1 MTNGKKPFIG
11 AVASGIVLLVAI
23 GAQAARPFIATERG
37 PTLDHGVSRFDVGV
51 ESARLPSQTTRYTLM
66 TELTYGLL
74 NNLNFKIQTPYFF
87 VSGPGGTQ
95 GEVGDV
101 ILRPKILFMK
111 GREANPL
118 SLAGEVVVKFPS
130 CDESG
135 AARPP
140 VNPACTGEADLG
152 FMGIATK
159 EFLPLTVHFNLGY
172 TFVGN
177 APGRAYD
184 NVLSYALAFEYD
196 TILPAIAVVA
206 ELAGE
211 TNRDPTDAGD
221 PLTVLLGVV
230 YRVNRRVS
238 LDSSL
243 VTGLTSPS
251 PDYAALLGASY
262 TF

>member
-1 MTNGKKPFIG
+1 MTNGKRPLIG
-11 AVASGIVLLVAI
+11 AVASGIVLAAAI
-23 GAQAARPFIATERG
+23 GAQAARPFVATERG

-51 ESARLPSQTTRYTLM
+51 ESARLSSQTTRYTLM

-135 AARPP
+135 AARTP

>member
-1 MTNGKKPFIG
+1 MTNGKRPLIG
-11 AVASGIVLLVAI
+11 AVASGIVLAAAI
-23 GAQAARPFIATERG
+23 GAQAARPFVATERG

-51 ESARLPSQTTRYTLM
+51 ESARLSSQTTRYTLM

-74 NNLNFKIQTPYFF
+74 NNLNFKVQAPYFF

-95 GEVGDV
+95 SLVGDV
-101 ILRPKILFMK
+101 TLRPKILFVK

-135 AARPP
+135 AVRP
-140 VNPACTGEADLG
+140 VPACTGEADLG

-211 TNRDPTDAGD
+211 TNRDPRDAGD

>member
-1 MTNGKKPFIG
+1 MTNGKRPLIG
-11 AVASGIVLLVAI
+11 AVASGIVLAAAI
-23 GAQAARPFIATERG
+23 GAQAARPFVATERG

-51 ESARLPSQTTRYTLM
+51 ESARLSSQTTRYTLM

>member
-1 MTNGKKPFIG
+1 MTNGKKPLIG
-11 AVASGIVLLVAI
+11 AVASGIVLAVAI
-23 GAQAARPFIATERG
+23 GAQAARPFVATERG
-37 PTLDHGVSRFDVGV
+37 PTLDHGVSRFDIGV
-51 ESARLPSQTTRYTLM
+51 ESARFSSQATRYTLM

-74 NNLNFKIQTPYFF
+74 NNLNFKVQAPYVF
-87 VSGPGGTQ
+87 VSGSGGTR
-95 GEVGDV
+95 GVGDV
-101 ILRPKILFMK
+101 TLRPKILFVK

-135 AARPP
+135 AVSP
-140 VNPACTGEADLG
+140 VPACTGEADLG

-177 APGRAYD
+177 APGQAYD
-184 NVLSYALAFEYD
+184 NVISYALAFEYD

-211 TNRDPTDAGD
+211 TNRDPTVAED

>member
-1 MTNGKKPFIG
+1 MTTWKGPLIG
-11 AVASGIVLLVAI
+11 AVASGIVLAAAI
-23 GAQAARPFIATERG
+23 GAQAARPFVATERG
-37 PTLDHGVSRFDVGV
+37 PTLDHGVSRFEIGV
-51 ESARLPSQTTRYTLM
+51 ESARFSSQTTRYTLM

-74 NNLNFKIQTPYFF
+74 NNLNFKVQAPYFF

-95 GEVGDV
+95 GVVGDV
-101 ILRPKILFMK
+101 TLRPKILFVK

-118 SLAGEVVVKFPS
+118 SLAGEAVVKFPS

-135 AARPP
+135 AAGP

-152 FMGIATK
+152 FIGIATK
-159 EFLPLTVHFNLGY
+159 EFLPVTVHFNLGY

-184 NVLSYALAFEYD
+184 NVISYALAFEYD
-196 TILPAIAVVA
+196 TILPAITVVT

-211 TNRDPTDAGD
+211 TNRDPAAAEN

-251 PDYAALLGASY
+251 PDYGALLGASY

>member
-1 MTNGKKPFIG
+1 MTNGKKPLIG
-11 AVASGIVLLVAI
+11 AVASGIVLAVAI
-23 GAQAARPFIATERG
+23 GAQAARPFVATERG
-37 PTLDHGVSRFDVGV
+37 PTLDHGVSRFDIGV
-51 ESARLPSQTTRYTLM
+51 ESARFSSQATRYTLM

-74 NNLNFKIQTPYFF
+74 NNLNFKVQAPYVF
-87 VSGPGGTQ
+87 VSGSGGTR
-95 GEVGDV
+95 GVGDV
-101 ILRPKILFMK
+101 TLRPKILFVK

-135 AARPP
+135 AVSP
-140 VNPACTGEADLG
+140 VPACTGEADLG

-177 APGRAYD
+177 APGQAYD
-184 NVLSYALAFEYD
+184 NVISYALAFEYD

-211 TNRDPTDAGD
+211 TNREPTVAED

-251 PDYAALLGASY
+251 PGYAALLGASY

>member
-1 MTNGKKPFIG
+1 
-11 AVASGIVLLVAI
+11 
-23 GAQAARPFIATERG
+23 
-37 PTLDHGVSRFDVGV
+37 
-51 ESARLPSQTTRYTLM
+51 M

-74 NNLNFKIQTPYFF
+74 NNLNFKVQAPYVF
-87 VSGPGGTQ
+87 VSGSGGTR
-95 GEVGDV
+95 GVGDV
-101 ILRPKILFMK
+101 TLRPKILFVK

-135 AARPP
+135 AVSP
-140 VNPACTGEADLG
+140 VPACTGEADLG

-177 APGRAYD
+177 APGQAYD
-184 NVLSYALAFEYD
+184 NVISYALAFEYE
-196 TILPAIAVVA
+196 TILPAIAVVC

-211 TNRDPTDAGD
+211 TNRDPTVAED

-251 PDYAALLGASY
+251 PDYGALLGVSY

>member
-1 MTNGKKPFIG
+1 MTNGKRPLIG
-11 AVASGIVLLVAI
+11 AVASGIVLAAAI
-23 GAQAARPFIATERG
+23 GAQAARPFVATERG
-37 PTLDHGVSRFDVGV
+37 PTLDHGVSRFEVGV
-51 ESARLPSQTTRYTLM
+51 ESARVSSQATRYTLM

-74 NNLNFKIQTPYFF
+74 NNLNFKVQAPYVF
-87 VSGPGGTQ
+87 VSGPGSTQ
-95 GEVGDV
+95 GVGDV
-101 ILRPKILFMK
+101 TLRPKILFVK

-135 AARPP
+135 AVSP
-140 VNPACTGEADLG
+140 VPACTGEADLG

-177 APGRAYD
+177 APGQAYD
-184 NVLSYALAFEYD
+184 NVISYALAFEYE
-196 TILPAIAVVA
+196 TILPAITVVS

-211 TNRDPTDAGD
+211 TNRDPTVSED

-243 VTGLTSPS
+243 VMGLTSPS
-251 PDYAALLGASY
+251 PGYATLLGASY

>member
-1 MTNGKKPFIG
+1 
-11 AVASGIVLLVAI
+11 
-23 GAQAARPFIATERG
+23 
-37 PTLDHGVSRFDVGV
+37 
-51 ESARLPSQTTRYTLM
+51 
-66 TELTYGLL
+66 
-74 NNLNFKIQTPYFF
+74 
-87 VSGPGGTQ
+87 
-95 GEVGDV
+95 VGDV
-101 ILRPKILFMK
+101 TLRPKILFVK

-118 SLAGEVVVKFPS
+118 FLAGEVVVKFPS

-135 AARPP
+135 AARS
-140 VNPACTGEADLG
+140 VSPACTGEADLG

-159 EFLPLTVHFNLGY
+159 EFLPLTVHFNFGY

-177 APGRAYD
+177 APGQAYD
-184 NVLSYALAFEYD
+184 NVISYALAFEYE
-196 TILPAIAVVA
+196 TILPAITVVS

-211 TNRDPTDAGD
+211 TNRDPTVAED

>member
-1 MTNGKKPFIG
+1 MTNGKRPLIG
-11 AVASGIVLLVAI
+11 AVASGIVLAAAI
-23 GAQAARPFIATERG
+23 GAQAARPFVATERG

-51 ESARLPSQTTRYTLM
+51 ESARFSSPQRTGYTLM

-74 NNLNFKIQTPYFF
+74 NNLNFKVQAPYFF

-95 GEVGDV
+95 SLVGDV
-101 ILRPKILFMK
+101 TLRPKILFVK

-135 AARPP
+135 AARS
-140 VNPACTGEADLG
+140 VSPACTGEADLG

-177 APGRAYD
+177 APGQAYD
-184 NVLSYALAFEYD
+184 NVIGYSLAFEYE
-196 TILPAIAVVA
+196 TILPAITVVS

-211 TNRDPTDAGD
+211 TNRDPTVAED

>member
-1 MTNGKKPFIG
+1 MTNGKRPLIG
-11 AVASGIVLLVAI
+11 AVASGIVLAAAI
-23 GAQAARPFIATERG
+23 GAQAARPFVATERG
-37 PTLDHGVSRFDVGV
+37 PTLDHGVSRFEVGV
-51 ESARLPSQTTRYTLM
+51 ESARFSSQTTRYTLM

-74 NNLNFKIQTPYFF
+74 NNLNFKVQAPYVF

-101 ILRPKILFMK
+101 TLRPKILFVK

-118 SLAGEVVVKFPS
+118 SLAGEMVMKFPG

-135 AARPP
+135 AARS
-140 VNPACTGEADLG
+140 VSPACTGEADLG

-177 APGRAYD
+177 APGQAYD

-211 TNRDPTDAGD
+211 TNRDPTVAED

-251 PDYAALLGASY
+251 PGYATLLGASY

>member
-1 MTNGKKPFIG
+1 MTNGKRPLIG
-11 AVASGIVLLVAI
+11 AVASGIVLAAAI
-23 GAQAARPFIATERG
+23 GAQAARPFVATERG
-37 PTLDHGVSRFDVGV
+37 PTLDHGVSRFEVGV
-51 ESARLPSQTTRYTLM
+51 ESARFSSQTTRYTLM

-74 NNLNFKIQTPYFF
+74 NNLNFKVQAPYVF
-87 VSGPGGTQ
+87 VSGPGSTQ
-95 GEVGDV
+95 GVGDV
-101 ILRPKILFMK
+101 TLRPKILFVK

-118 SLAGEVVVKFPS
+118 SLAGEMVMKFPG

-135 AARPP
+135 AARS
-140 VNPACTGEADLG
+140 VSPACTGEADLG

-177 APGRAYD
+177 APGQAYD

-211 TNRDPTDAGD
+211 TNRDPTVAED

-251 PDYAALLGASY
+251 PDYAALFGASY

>member
-1 MTNGKKPFIG
+1 MTNGKRPLIG
-11 AVASGIVLLVAI
+11 AVASGIVLAAAI
-23 GAQAARPFIATERG
+23 GAQAARPFVATERG

-51 ESARLPSQTTRYTLM
+51 ESARLSSQTTRYTLM

-211 TNRDPTDAGD
+211 TNRDPTVAED